1 MRWRMNSEQVTWKM
15 TWQLWRGDAFWTRQ
29 TQRIFSWQRMALALF
44 SEIRDSSDSSDST
57 FVEAKESTSGNIAA
71 IS

>member
-1 MRWRMNSEQVTWKM
+1 MRWRMNSEQVLENDP
-15 TWQLWRGDAFWTRQ
+15 WQLWRGDAFWTQ
-29 TQRIFSWQRMALALF
+29 TQRMNFHGNEWINGF
-44 SEIRDSSDSSDST
+44 DSSDSSDST